1 MNNYSIV
8 KTMHS
13 LCYKSLTIEQL
24 LNYNN
29 TMNDIKSDCQAI
41 NINIIEKVRPNMPE
55 DTILYELSDFF
66 KVMGD
71 GTRIR
76 LLWALEESE
85 MCVGDL
91 AVLLNMTKSAVS
103 HQLKVLRTAKLVRA
117 QKKGKNVYYALDD
130 MHVKII
136 LEKAL
141 EHVKE

>member
-1 MNNYSIV
+1 
-8 KTMHS
+8 
-13 LCYKSLTIEQL
+13 
-24 LNYNN
+24 
-29 TMNDIKSDCQAI
+29 MNDIKSDCQAI

-130 MHVKII
+130 MHVKTI